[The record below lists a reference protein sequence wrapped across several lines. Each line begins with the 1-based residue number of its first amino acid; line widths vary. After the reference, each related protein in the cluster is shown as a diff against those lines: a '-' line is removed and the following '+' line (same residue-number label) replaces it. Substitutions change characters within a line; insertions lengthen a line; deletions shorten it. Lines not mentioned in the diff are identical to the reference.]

1 MNYFNLKKGKKK
13 TRRNF
18 QEQMGPG
25 IPQRTF
31 RAEVQ
36 RHWRWL
42 KLGGGWA
49 RVGDL
54 LSRELAEGR
63 GRHVLPAGL
72 AL

>member
-1 MNYFNLKKGKKK
+1 MCELFQFKKRKKK
-13 TRRNF
+13 DEEFSRTDGARHSTKN
-18 QEQMGPG
+18 
-25 IPQRTF
+25 IP
-31 RAEVQ
+31 AEVQ